1 MTTALARIAVFIS
14 GNGSDLQSLIDA
26 SHDGRLAG
34 QIVWVVSSKDE
45 AYGLVRATNA
55 GIESAVFRMKDFD
68 SPQAAGEFLVQS
80 LRQRQVD
87 FIALAG
93 YLKMLPVE
101 VLRAFPHRV
110 VNIHPA
116 LLPKYG
122 GIGMYGRNV
131 HEAVIAAGDK
141 QSGATVHLAD
151 ELYDHGKILEQ
162 VFVPVLPTD
171 TPETLAA
178 RVLEAEHRLYP
189 LALNKLIKGEYI
201 L

>member
-14 GNGSDLQSLIDA
+14 GNGTDLQSLIDA

-34 QIVWVVSSKDE
+34 QIVWVVSSKE
-45 AYGLVRATNA
+45 EVYGLTRAANA
-55 GIESAVFRMKDFD
+55 GIESAVVKMKDFD
-68 SPQAAGEFLVQS
+68 SPQAAGEFLVQN
-80 LRQRQVD
+80 LRQRQVE
-87 FIALAG
+87 FVALAG
-93 YLKMLPVE
+93 FLKMLPVE
-101 VLRAFPHRV
+101 VLRAFPHRL

-116 LLPKYG
+116 LLPQYG
-122 GIGMYGRNV
+122 GKGMYGRKV

-141 QSGATVHLAD
+141 QSGATVHLVD
-151 ELYDHGKILEQ
+151 EVYDHGKILEQ

-171 TPETLAA
+171 TPDTLAA